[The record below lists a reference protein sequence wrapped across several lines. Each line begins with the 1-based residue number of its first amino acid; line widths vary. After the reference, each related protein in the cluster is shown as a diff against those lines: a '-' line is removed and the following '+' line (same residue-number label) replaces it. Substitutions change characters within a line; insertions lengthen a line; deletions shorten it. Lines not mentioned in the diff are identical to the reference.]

1 MKISRQRLSCMPPG
15 HLERATYLPLLFL
28 ILKNVICGSLSS
40 LSLGAVSSDL
50 DREDFG
56 APARQSEFLSWV
68 RSRWNEWGWWCGVMC
83 EEQVV
88 EGGGR
93 VVAGARE
100 GTLVLGCWVA
110 FSWRAV
116 LV

>member
-1 MKISRQRLSCMPPG
+1 MPPG

-28 ILKNVICGSLSS
+28 ILNKCDLSLAS

-68 RSRWNEWGWWCGVMC
+68 RSRWNGGWWCGVMC
-83 EEQVV
+83 EEEVV
-88 EGGGR
+88 EGGGQ
-93 VVAGARE
+93 VVA
-100 GTLVLGCWVA
+100 
-110 FSWRAV
+110 
-116 LV
+116 